1 MSRTAARGTPTSPA
15 ARPPSLCQPATSPTR
30 SCSTRPTHRAL
41 QASPRLPC
49 ALSPRCSLL
58 PSLLSPP
65 PLLSPPLLL
74 SLAAASLA
82 QLLFPQA
89 ALAPRKGAP
98 PLPERHR
105 LRDARLC
112 ERRRPACS
120 VPGGRAAAMADKGA
134 HFLSRDLETSRPRDL
149 ETSRPPPLRRSFP
162 HPRLA
167 LPAGGAPPRGLGG
180 RARVHPR
187 HGATAGRG
195 RCGAALQALPSPAA
209 SPLAPAASPPPCLRP
224 ASSLLP
230 HSTLLPPTL
239 SARPQADRCSSPP
252 SRARQRSS
260 SPQTARKGSRAGGRT
275 GTATTPPRASSG
287 CSTQSSEPSLWRRGS
302 QTPLPW
308 RQTLTLSLRAF
319 RRSTLPPSRF
329 SRAAPRTGRA
339 RGGSG

>member
-49 ALSPRCSLL
+49 ASSPRTT
-58 PSLLSPP
+58 P
-65 PLLSPPLLL
+65 
-74 SLAAASLA
+74 AARR
-82 QLLFPQA
+82 A
-89 ALAPRKGAP
+89 ALRAPTPCLQRTWRTSCCNG
-98 PLPERHR
+98 RQ
-105 LRDARLC
+105 
-112 ERRRPACS
+112 RRRS
-120 VPGGRAAAMADKGA
+120 SSRTWRAGP
-134 HFLSRDLETSRPRDL
+134 STPSPWRDR
-149 ETSRPPPLRRSFP
+149 
-162 HPRLA
+162 
-167 LPAGGAPPRGLGG
+167 
-180 RARVHPR
+180 RARP
-187 HGATAGRG
+187 
-195 RCGAALQALPSPAA
+195 
-209 SPLAPAASPPPCLRP
+209 
-224 ASSLLP
+224 
-230 HSTLLPPTL
+230 
-239 SARPQADRCSSPP
+239 ADRCSSPP